1 MNPKNINI
9 FAYKP
14 FLSFNISDFIFYV
27 KIATPTPPKKSHPPL
42 KVEVLSS
49 QVPPFLKIWLGA
61 QLTPPPSAERRGAH
75 YAAAHIQTAMQN
87 MILTFVGG
95 WVFKLHVFTWQFGN

>member
-1 MNPKNINI
+1 MNGLHAFNLPSLSYQK
-9 FAYKP
+9 
-14 FLSFNISDFIFYV
+14 FLCENCN
-27 KIATPTPPKKSHPPL
+27 THPPQKSHPPL

-95 WVFKLHVFTWQFGN
+95 WVFKLHVFTW